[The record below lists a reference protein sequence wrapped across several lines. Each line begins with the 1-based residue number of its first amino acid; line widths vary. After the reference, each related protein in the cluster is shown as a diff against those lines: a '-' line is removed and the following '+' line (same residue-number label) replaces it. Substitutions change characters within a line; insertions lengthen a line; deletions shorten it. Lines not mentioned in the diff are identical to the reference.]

1 MFLTFAIVLI
11 VLWAA
16 GALAVSSVSDPS
28 TLVLLLA
35 TASVAWHAL
44 AWEAIDSGVTFA
56 FFWKRRNW
64 RPITH
69 A

>member
-28 TLVLLLA
+28 TLVLVLA
-35 TASVAWHAL
+35 TASVAWHVL

-56 FFWKRRNW
+56 LFWKRRNW
-64 RPITH
+64 RPLTQS
-69 A
+69 